1 MQEQYNIFNKK
12 SKNFVSK
19 ISEIKRHR
27 KHMANQK
34 DKTLYSYQ
42 SIKNISDDVIFYRQN
57 YNKVISKVLRTLNL
71 SVGKDWEEVISS
83 IMEIKSCKKID
94 YQILNKIIFD
104 FVIFNPEFVNEKP
117 FVLKNGNYY
126 PIIDT
131 GNTFYVE
138 NNILKKPKS
147 DSSIPCKLMGNN
159 ENEWFL
165 FKKDDKSWY
174 KVVLKDADKTYNV
187 KDWTLEYLDYSMLT
201 NKRMIVSSLSK
212 KEKRKLMKRLNIGYG
227 SLNKERAFLS
237 RYKMEVIG
245 VYCYHCK
252 AFTYSRSRHDMTSCI
267 CENKSNRICIDGGQF
282 DYVKINCS
290 SNSKYKVIRVDLN
303 KVCNIEITEK
313 EMLNDWNQ
321 NENKLGLIKD
331 FPINRAILN
340 DLGGVLIEDLKHL
353 KWYIGICRNSKV
365 ARWDEKEK
373 VFHFK
378 I

>member
-1 MQEQYNIFNKK
+1 M
-12 SKNFVSK
+12 
-19 ISEIKRHR
+19 
-27 KHMANQK
+27 
-34 DKTLYSYQ
+34 
-42 SIKNISDDVIFYRQN
+42 
-57 YNKVISKVLRTLNL
+57 RTLNL

-212 KEKRKLMKRLNIGYG
+212 KEKRKLMKRL
-227 SLNKERAFLS
+227 
-237 RYKMEVIG
+237 
-245 VYCYHCK
+245 
-252 AFTYSRSRHDMTSCI
+252 
-267 CENKSNRICIDGGQF
+267 
-282 DYVKINCS
+282 
-290 SNSKYKVIRVDLN
+290 
-303 KVCNIEITEK
+303 
-313 EMLNDWNQ
+313 
-321 NENKLGLIKD
+321 
-331 FPINRAILN
+331 
-340 DLGGVLIEDLKHL
+340 
-353 KWYIGICRNSKV
+353 
-365 ARWDEKEK
+365 
-373 VFHFK
+373 
-378 I
+378 

>member
-212 KEKRKLMKRLNIGYG
+212 KEKRKLMKRL
-227 SLNKERAFLS
+227 
-237 RYKMEVIG
+237 
-245 VYCYHCK
+245 
-252 AFTYSRSRHDMTSCI
+252 
-267 CENKSNRICIDGGQF
+267 
-282 DYVKINCS
+282 
-290 SNSKYKVIRVDLN
+290 
-303 KVCNIEITEK
+303 
-313 EMLNDWNQ
+313 
-321 NENKLGLIKD
+321 
-331 FPINRAILN
+331 
-340 DLGGVLIEDLKHL
+340 
-353 KWYIGICRNSKV
+353 
-365 ARWDEKEK
+365 
-373 VFHFK
+373 
-378 I
+378 